1 MAPERSPT
9 EARQGEKT
17 GTMRYV
23 LMISTGA
30 AVVILLGLFF
40 VWS

>member
-17 GTMRYV
+17 GYMRYV

-30 AVVILLGLFF
+30 AVVILFALFF

>member
-1 MAPERSPT
+1 MAPERTPT

-17 GTMRYV
+17 GNMRYV

-30 AVVILLGLFF
+30 AIVILLGLLF
-40 VWS
+40 VWN

>member
-17 GTMRYV
+17 GSMRYV
-23 LMISTGA
+23 LMISTA
-30 AVVILLGLFF
+30 AAAVILLGLFF